1 MGIWLIAMIVLQ
13 LACAFCAARLGRPAV
28 WLQFI
33 LLVPGLGALAFCG
46 YEIARAVTSGSG
58 NSAPTPDPLGLRPEG
73 ALGGLGYRAVCARTV
88 ESRKALAEECL
99 LIGRHADARLLFES
113 CRTTNDQEESGIPL
127 PLERRETRMARTARA
142 AK

>member
-13 LACAFCAARLGRPAV
+13 LACAFCAAKLGRPAV
-28 WLQFI
+28 WLQTI
-33 LLVPGLGALAFCG
+33 LLIPGLGALAFCG
-46 YEIARAVTSGSG
+46 YEIARLVTNGPGSRVPARAAVGVR
-58 NSAPTPDPLGLRPEG
+58 PDG

-88 ESRKALAEECL
+88 ESRRALAEECM

-113 CRTTNDQEESGIPL
+113 CRTANDQEDSGIPL
-127 PLERRETRMARTARA
+127 PLERPDARMARTARA